1 MKQYVAGAIFAVSL
15 GLAGLAQ
22 AAQLVSPGLP
32 VRVRETNV
40 DTLGACRVR
49 NTGTTPVAVK
59 VSVFSNNAVVVAQ
72 DTCNTAALAAG
83 QTCQV
88 AAFLPDDSFAACRLT
103 APNVTN
109 LRGTFELSEVTA
121 DHDVFVA
128 EELR

>member
-1 MKQYVAGAIFAVSL
+1 MKTYVTGAILAVSL

-49 NTGTTPVAVK
+49 NVGTTPATVK
-59 VSVFSNNAVVVAQ
+59 VSVFSNNAVVLAQ
-72 DTCNTAALAAG
+72 DTCNTAPLPAG

-103 APNVTN
+103 AANVTN

-121 DHDVFVA
+121 DHDVFIA